1 MRIRVKSNPTLH
13 TSTFDIPSLYLP
25 VVCFQPSLF
34 LLIIQFN
41 RLSPRAL
48 KRDFPIDYYYLPRE
62 CADSYENPHAYGTCG
77 AKCRT
82 PADDWITV
90 RDIFAA
96 AQWEE
101 EGRQLACIWIPLRAF
116 HRYGWS
122 VSLVTANDSFP
133 AIPTSENCLEG
144 SLVEGRGGN
153 NIETK
158 SRINLRCLVARHSD
172 YLG

>member
-25 VVCFQPSLF
+25 VQNC
-34 LLIIQFN
+34 LLSTKPFPPYYSIQSIIPPRVEE
-41 RLSPRAL
+41 RLPHRLLLLAARMRWLVRESSCIWNVRREVSNTSRWLDYRPRYF
-48 KRDFPIDYYYLPRE
+48 RG
-62 CADSYENPHAYGTCG
+62 CAMRRRGE
-77 AKCRT
+77 
-82 PADDWITV
+82 
-90 RDIFAA
+90 
-96 AQWEE
+96 
-101 EGRQLACIWIPLRAF
+101 LCIWIPLRAF